1 MIFVVPELFATVA
14 ATAGRRM
21 LVQVAL
27 EAAVGAV
34 AAQAD
39 RAAERVVF
47 TGHRSPPLP
56 CAGVS
61 SGGTQKVLP
70 AELLR

>member
-34 AAQAD
+34 AAPAD
-39 RAAERVVF
+39 RAAEWAVF
-47 TGHRSPPLP
+47 TGHHSPPLRWRLFWRYAEGS
-56 CAGVS
+56 AG
-61 SGGTQKVLP
+61 
-70 AELLR
+70 